1 MLDRLRWKFFWRHVY
16 AGEDHS
22 QDPEHNAIKDYEA
35 NPTTENYKKLEKH
48 LKNWSPILDTIGTMP
63 YIKQADRPKIDEL
76 IAPLAAHIKSLPLE
90 AQDGALNYAV
100 TRLLKEIYE
109 PKYFNYNRAMG
120 VLSSIQA
127 EWYRRDVA
135 AYEDAKIIENGDV

>member
-1 MLDRLRWKFFWRHVY
+1 
-16 AGEDHS
+16 
-22 QDPEHNAIKDYEA
+22 
-35 NPTTENYKKLEKH
+35 
-48 LKNWSPILDTIGTMP
+48 MP

-135 AYEDAKIIENGDV
+135 AYEDAKIIENGDA